1 MGKYTYDYLKKAA
14 RDNTRIGT
22 WQDIAVYVCSKY
34 KYNAA
39 KSQFYVLYDD
49 GNKLVKEGYC
59 YGNIDESGLINEKE
73 PIWYNVPSKPGD
85 VVTKTTA
92 ASGYSAQVISDE
104 FFSNLDK
111 EINKL
116 LADVGSYAP
125 LGDVGNIDLLAGFSM
140 DLKV

>member
-1 MGKYTYDYLKKAA
+1 MGKYTYNYLKKAA

-22 WQDIAVYVCSKY
+22 WQNTGVYACSKY
-34 KYNAA
+34 KYNPA

-73 PIWYNVPSKPGD
+73 PIWYNVPSRSND
-85 VVTKTTA
+85 VVVRTTP
-92 ASGYSAQVISDE
+92 ASGYSAQVITDE

-116 LADVGSYAP
+116 LADVGS
-125 LGDVGNIDLLAGFSM
+125 IDLLADF
-140 DLKV
+140 KVGLGSDAP

>member
-1 MGKYTYDYLKKAA
+1 MGKYNYNYLKKAA

-22 WQDIAVYVCSKY
+22 WQDTAVYACSKY
-34 KYNAA
+34 KYNPA

-59 YGNIDESGLINEKE
+59 YGSIDESGTVNEKE
-73 PIWYNVPSKPGD
+73 PIWYNVPLKAGD
-85 VVTKTTA
+85 AVTNVVP
-92 ASGYSAQVISDE
+92 ASGYSAEVIADE

-116 LADVGSYAP
+116 LADVNS
-125 LGDVGNIDLLAGFSM
+125 IDLLEGFEM
-140 DLKV
+140 NLKV

>member
-1 MGKYTYDYLKKAA
+1 MGKYNYGYLKKAA

-22 WQDIAVYVCSKY
+22 WKGIGVYACSKY
-34 KYNAA
+34 KYDAV

-59 YGNIDESGLINEKE
+59 YGSVDINGLINEKE
-73 PIWYNVPSKPGD
+73 PSWYNVPSRPGD
-85 VVTKTTA
+85 VVTKATP

-116 LADVGSYAP
+116 LADVGS
-125 LGDVGNIDLLAGFSM
+125 IDLVADF
-140 DLKV
+140 KVDWGSDAPQEKY

>member
-1 MGKYTYDYLKKAA
+1 MGKYSYDYLKKAA
-14 RDNTRIGT
+14 REGTKIGT
-22 WQDIAVYVCSKY
+22 WKNVGVYTCSKY

-59 YGNIDESGLINEKE
+59 YGSIDESGTVNEIE
-73 PIWYNVPSKPGD
+73 PIWYNIPSRSND
-85 VVTKTTA
+85 VVVRTTA

-116 LADVGSYAP
+116 LADVNS
-125 LGDVGNIDLLAGFSM
+125 IDLLAG
-140 DLKV
+140 LPGIK

>member
-1 MGKYTYDYLKKAA
+1 MGKYSYDYLKKAA

-22 WQDIAVYVCSKY
+22 WKNTGVYACSKY

-59 YGNIDESGLINEKE
+59 YGSINESGTVNEIE
-73 PIWYNVPSKPGD
+73 PVWYNIPSRSSD
-85 VVTKTTA
+85 VVTKTTP

-116 LADVGSYAP
+116 LADVNS
-125 LGDVGNIDLLAGFSM
+125 IDLLAGFAV
-140 DLKV
+140 DFKV

>member
-1 MGKYTYDYLKKAA
+1 MGKYSYDYLKKAA

-22 WQDIAVYVCSKY
+22 WKNVEVYACSKY

-59 YGNIDESGLINEKE
+59 YGSINESGTVNEIE
-73 PIWYNVPSKPGD
+73 PVWYNIPSRSND
-85 VVTKTTA
+85 VVVRTTP

-116 LADVGSYAP
+116 LADVN
-125 LGDVGNIDLLAGFSM
+125 NIDLLAG
-140 DLKV
+140 LPGIK

>member
-1 MGKYTYDYLKKAA
+1 MGKYSYDYLKKAA

-22 WQDIAVYVCSKY
+22 WKDTGVYACSKY

-59 YGNIDESGLINEKE
+59 YGYINESGTVNERE
-73 PIWYNVPSKPGD
+73 PTWYNVPSRPGD
-85 VVTKTTA
+85 VVTKATP

-111 EINKL
+111 EINKV
-116 LADVGSYAP
+116 LADVNS
-125 LGDVGNIDLLAGFSM
+125 IDLLAGFAV
-140 DLKV
+140 DFKV

>member
-1 MGKYTYDYLKKAA
+1 MGKYTYNYLKKAA
-14 RDNTRIGT
+14 RDNTGIGT
-22 WQDIAVYVCSKY
+22 WKNTGVYVCSKY
-34 KYNAA
+34 KYDAT

-59 YGNIDESGLINEKE
+59 YGYINESGTVNEKE
-73 PIWYNVPSKPGD
+73 PIWYNVPSRSGD
-85 VVTKTTA
+85 VVTKVVP
-92 ASGYSAQVISDE
+92 ASGYSAQVITDE

-116 LADVGSYAP
+116 LADVSS
-125 LGDVGNIDLLAGFSM
+125 IDLLADFKV